1 MYVRAELNCIVE
13 NTSTLYSEYL
23 IYIESVV
30 QPNIP
35 NHTLGIYFIKKKK
48 KIKRHSFA
56 PGTQETPDMMLAM
69 FMTLVIV

>member
-48 KIKRHSFA
+48 R
-56 PGTQETPDMMLAM
+56 
-69 FMTLVIV
+69 